1 MYHFENV
8 ITSVLIKPRNSFLVF
23 YIQKHK
29 KESKVFCTTNF
40 SSDYFLP
47 DHLTFRSGK
56 PGKQVKPGGKLVL
69 LEPFGSLNYKYA
81 IHLNLKSYKFIV

>member
-1 MYHFENV
+1 MLSSNYVCINKTLKYFFSIFKSTKKNQKF
-8 ITSVLIKPRNSFLVF
+8 SVLQI
-23 YIQKHK
+23 
-29 KESKVFCTTNF
+29 FCLTI
-40 SSDYFLP
+40 FLP

-56 PGKQVKPGGKLVL
+56 SGKQGQPGGKLVL